1 MQKLVKTEKKI
12 RRKELIERSMPKTPM
27 DYEKAI
33 LVSHKSSY
41 LWIRYAAFM
50 LEKENPAA
58 GRQVLHRALKKID
71 VSEEREKLNVYLAL
85 INLES
90 EYGDSESLEAVV
102 NSAMNANNPEVIL
115 KHKYRKEL
123 SKADLEAAE
132 ETLKVLCKR
141 FHKNIENWILYC
153 HFLLKENQDEESAR
167 DVLDKA
173 KQSLG
178 HSFDIDK
185 KYASLEYQYG
195 NAEKGRTILETL
207 VSEKPK
213 RADVWHIYI
222 DLEIK
227 KGDSDY
233 VKDLFE
239 RVLSLNI
246 SAKVKESFSRKYDK
260 YLTGIGSSA
269 KQLE

>member
-1 MQKLVKTEKKI
+1 MQKLLKTEKKI
-12 RRKELIERSMPKTPM
+12 RRKELIERSTPKTPM
-27 DYEKAI
+27 EFEKAI
-33 LVSHKSSY
+33 LVSPMSSY

-50 LEKENPAA
+50 IEKENPEA
-58 GRQVLHRALKKID
+58 GRQVLHRALKRID

-102 NSAMNANNPEVIL
+102 NSAMTANNPEIIL

-123 SKADLEAAE
+123 NQADLEAAE

-141 FHKNIENWILYC
+141 FHKNIENWIMYC
-153 HFLLKENQDEESAR
+153 HFFLKEKQDEESAR
-167 DVLDKA
+167 DILDKA

-178 HSFDIDK
+178 QSFDMDK
-185 KYASLEYQYG
+185 KYAALEYQYG

-207 VSEKPK
+207 VTEKPK

-227 KGDSDY
+227 SNDHEF

-246 SAKVKESFSRKYDK
+246 SSKLKESFSKKYDK
-260 YLTGIGSSA
+260 YLTGLGST
-269 KQLE
+269 K